1 MKAIVTPNMIGATQQ
16 RLDIATTF
24 RVKPVQYTYSIP
36 ITSSNW
42 KKTPVVPVTEKEE
55 PHNEAATSS
64 LLLIARLNDGKSRA
78 RTLAAQRERA
88 RVLNDDKH

>member
-16 RLDIATTF
+16 RLDIATTS

-36 ITSSNW
+36 VTSSNW
-42 KKTPVVPVTEKEE
+42 KKTPVVPTEKEE

-64 LLLIARLNDGKSRA
+64 LLLIARLNDGKSLA